1 MSSISII
8 VFAATLSGAHESDLH
23 AVEEVR
29 AAIQRSI
36 PYIEE
41 KGVWWI
47 ETKKC
52 VSCHR
57 VGTMLWSL
65 SAAQQKGFR
74 VSDRLEE
81 WLNWSLDTS
90 LSKNDKGKIVGAGN
104 KDGLVQLLLTRHHVE
119 STDARRESYA
129 RFAAIISNDQEEE
142 GSWKPGGQLP
152 FQKRPKPET
161 TAVTTM
167 WLALALADHDTVQN
181 SRVAVS
187 RALEFIKSSEPGKS
201 TEWYVARLLLAR
213 RLGDRKNVDA
223 TVKELRNQQQKDGGW
238 GWIIGEQSD
247 ALATGM
253 SLYVLL
259 RAGVGDMNTISR
271 AKRFLID
278 GQQEDGSW
286 PVAGTKQKKRD
297 RIEETATYWGTTWA
311 VLALTESLPER

>member
-1 MSSISII
+1 M
-8 VFAATLSGAHESDLH
+8 
-23 AVEEVR
+23 
-29 AAIQRSI
+29 
-36 PYIEE
+36 
-41 KGVWWI
+41 
-47 ETKKC
+47 
-52 VSCHR
+52 
-57 VGTMLWSL
+57 
-65 SAAQQKGFR
+65 
-74 VSDRLEE
+74 
-81 WLNWSLDTS
+81 
-90 LSKNDKGKIVGAGN
+90 
-104 KDGLVQLLLTRHHVE
+104 
-119 STDARRESYA
+119 
-129 RFAAIISNDQEEE
+129 ISNDQEED

-181 SRVAVS
+181 SRVAVC

-213 RLGDRKNVDA
+213 RLGDRENVDA

>member
-8 VFAATLSGAHESDLH
+8 VFAATLSWAHESDLH

-47 ETKKC
+47 DTKKC

-129 RFAAIISNDQEEE
+129 RFAAIISNDQE
-142 GSWKPGGQLP
+142 Q
-152 FQKRPKPET
+152 
-161 TAVTTM
+161 
-167 WLALALADHDTVQN
+167 
-181 SRVAVS
+181 
-187 RALEFIKSSEPGKS
+187 
-201 TEWYVARLLLAR
+201 
-213 RLGDRKNVDA
+213 
-223 TVKELRNQQQKDGGW
+223 
-238 GWIIGEQSD
+238 
-247 ALATGM
+247 
-253 SLYVLL
+253 
-259 RAGVGDMNTISR
+259 
-271 AKRFLID
+271 
-278 GQQEDGSW
+278 DGSW
-286 PVAGTKQKKRD
+286 HVVSRSRPIQEFFESGFPHAKDQF
-297 RIEETATYWGTTWA
+297 ISCSASAWAT
-311 VLALTESLPER
+311 LALLQTLPKIP